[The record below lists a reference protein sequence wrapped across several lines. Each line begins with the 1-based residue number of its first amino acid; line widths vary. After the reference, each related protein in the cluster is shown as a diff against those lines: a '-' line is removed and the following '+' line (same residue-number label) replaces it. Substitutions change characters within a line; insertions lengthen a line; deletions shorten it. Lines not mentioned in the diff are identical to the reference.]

1 MYRFTAARAA
11 HLAVRV
17 GGRCDAGATVQPAA
31 ARGVVRTVQRAE
43 DVEYRLKAIQLVVT
57 RHKELFP
64 DDNAVY
70 TRVCS
75 ELLQTLPL
83 LLEGGA
89 VSEVADASFHSNT
102 SLNGASLNTT
112 SLNNA
117 SFNTTTSLNTTTTT
131 LTE

>member
-1 MYRFTAARAA
+1 MLEGDVT
-11 HLAVRV
+11 LVRLCNLPQREEWFV
-17 GGRCDAGATVQPAA
+17 DL
-31 ARGVVRTVQRAE
+31 VRTVQRAE

-102 SLNGASLNTT
+102 SLSNT
-112 SLNNA
+112 
-117 SFNTTTSLNTTTTT
+117 SFNTTTSFNTSLNNNNT
-131 LTE
+131 LSE

>member
-1 MYRFTAARAA
+1 MT
-11 HLAVRV
+11 LVRL
-17 GGRCDAGATVQPAA
+17 CDLPQREEWFVDL
-31 ARGVVRTVQRAE
+31 VRTVQRAE

-75 ELLQTLPL
+75 ELLRALPL

-89 VSEVADASFHSNT
+89 VSEVAAASFHSN
-102 SLNGASLNTT
+102 ASLSNT
-112 SLNNA
+112 
-117 SFNTTTSLNTTTTT
+117 SFNTTTSFNTSLNNNNT
-131 LTE
+131 LSE